1 MITLNGEGLQIDNMN
16 SQDAQIAG
24 MAFKCRADAT
34 LGFEWVDEGAK
45 RVTGYTHT
53 ELVETGKIALPDL
66 VQPAGRENVRKMIQD
81 GINRLGT
88 FAVPFGILTKERV
101 PAEGILIGKGI
112 FAGPLTLTGIEGYLL
127 RMQAPAG
134 TISANAEKQ
143 LPGDLWHQLLDHT
156 GDIITYIA
164 SDGTIRYI
172 TPSVLRILGYR
183 PEEIVMTRFSALLAP
198 GEAGRFEEV
207 RERVHLMGSGGS
219 STRFQAIT
227 AGGAPVLVL
236 IRMFGSVDAGGVIL
250 AITPVQEEKPLSS
263 SAEELFQAA
272 CRASPVPL
280 LITGRKDRR
289 ITHTNDAFLRL
300 TGHGSEDEVIGLTLT
315 GAGLQATT
323 DELDSIESVLDV
335 NGGYEGEITTIR
347 TSLSEVS
354 ILLSARSFYG
364 GQKVII
370 WSLVPLPSKIE
381 SRAGDGETDQEGA
394 KERTRRYKAGL
405 QLLEGVMS
413 TKSLHADIPSGM
425 VIREM
430 RTFLYAVSGFY
441 TKPSGS
447 DQTMICAYLHAIGD
461 HITEKYEDLLGPVTI
476 TVRCDGDW
484 IMASDRGIPVGII
497 TTELVIN
504 SITHAFDPDENGRI
518 EVIFSREEDWYI
530 LEVRD
535 TGKGLPEE
543 ITRGQPTSAGLS
555 LVEDLTMQI
564 SGTANFSNNAGARV
578 RIIFP
583 DQ

>member
-1 MITLNGEGLQIDNMN
+1 MQIDNMN

-24 MAFKCRADAT
+24 MAFKCRADAA
-34 LGFEWVDEGAK
+34 LGFEWVDEGSK

-81 GINRLGT
+81 GINRLGS

-101 PAEGILIGKGI
+101 PAEGMLIGKGV
-112 FAGPLTLTGIEGYLL
+112 FSGPLTLTGIEGYLL

-134 TISANAEKQ
+134 TISGAGVQ
-143 LPGDLWHQLLDHT
+143 LPGDLWQQLLDHT

-183 PEEIVMTRFSALLAP
+183 PEEIVMTRFSALLTP

-207 RERVHLMGSGGS
+207 RERVHLIGSGGS
-219 STRFQAIT
+219 STRFQAVT
-227 AGGAPVLVL
+227 AGGAPVPVL
-236 IRMFGSVDAGGVIL
+236 IRMFGSADAGGVIL
-250 AITPVQEEKPLSS
+250 AISPVQEEKPLSS
-263 SAEELFQAA
+263 PAEELCQAA

-289 ITHTNDAFLRL
+289 IIHTNDAFLRL
-300 TGHGSEDEVIGLTLT
+300 TGHGNEDEVIGLTLS

-323 DELDSIESVLDV
+323 DELDSIESVLDM
-335 NGGYEGEITTIR
+335 NGGYEGEMTTIR

-354 ILLSARSFYG
+354 ILLSARSFDVAER
-364 GQKVII
+364 KVII

-381 SRAGDGETDQEGA
+381 SRAGDGRAEPEGA
-394 KERTRRYKAGL
+394 KEHARRYKAGL

-430 RTFLYAVSGFY
+430 RTFLHAVSGFY
-441 TKPSGS
+441 VKQSGP

-461 HITEKYEDLLGPVTI
+461 HITEKYEDLLGPVPITI
-476 TVRCDGDW
+476 RCDGDW
-484 IMASDRGIPVGII
+484 IMSSDRGIPVGII

-504 SITHAFDPDENGRI
+504 SITHAFAPDENGRI

-555 LVEDLTMQI
+555 LVEDLAMQI
-564 SGTANFSNNAGARV
+564 SGTVTFSNDAGARV